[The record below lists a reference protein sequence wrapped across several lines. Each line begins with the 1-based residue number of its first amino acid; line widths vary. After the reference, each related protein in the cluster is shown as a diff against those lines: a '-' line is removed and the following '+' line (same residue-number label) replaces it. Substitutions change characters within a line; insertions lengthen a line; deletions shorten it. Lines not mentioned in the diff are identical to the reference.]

1 MHNGLLFS
9 HKEEQNH
16 FFCGKMDETG
26 GHYVEGNKSNLKGQI
41 SHFHS
46 YMESRPKVIL
56 IIIMR
61 PECKKESVWV
71 GAISREKRGKQ
82 ESTGG

>member
-1 MHNGLLFS
+1 
-9 HKEEQNH
+9 
-16 FFCGKMDETG
+16 
-26 GHYVEGNKSNLKGQI
+26 
-41 SHFHS
+41 
-46 YMESRPKVIL
+46 MESRPKVIL